1 MSFNPLYI
9 NSVEVLIDK
18 LSINL
23 KRSVIMREN
32 AVMKTPVGNV
42 LVETWDDYLV
52 KLQFTD
58 LPETDKFLDGLLMEI
73 RIQLGLYFQ
82 GKQKTFD
89 IPVAFGGTD
98 FQHKVWMEVNKIPF
112 GKTSTYEKI
121 AANIGNLQA
130 VRAVGTAI
138 GANPILIML
147 PCHRIVGKYGQLTG
161 YAGGLWRKSQ
171 LLEIE
176 QKEKTG
182 KQVPLQF

>member
-1 MSFNPLYI
+1 
-9 NSVEVLIDK
+9 
-18 LSINL
+18 
-23 KRSVIMREN
+23 MREN
-32 AVMKTPVGNV
+32 AVMRTPLGNV

-58 LPETDKFLDGLLMEI
+58 LPETDKFLDGLLMDI

-112 GKTSTYEKI
+112 GNTSTYEKI
-121 AANIGNLQA
+121 AANIGNPQA

-138 GANPILIML
+138 GANPILVML
-147 PCHRIVGKYGQLTG
+147 PCHRIVGKHGQLTG

-176 QKEKTG
+176 QKEKVG